1 MALEQ
6 LPDELLLKV
15 LSFLY
20 HEELCTVSEVSKKF
34 RRLAFDPTLWKHI
47 VLEEWPRMSLECWR
61 LLVSRCTLLT
71 SLYIVQQ
78 GKNTPELLRAVAE
91 SPHGRQIRHLKI
103 FEQYW
108 LGEDDSDGLITAA
121 MSISRLTWLETL
133 DLELFRFLDLIGLR
147 QVLSSCRK
155 LKKLNLQCLEHL
167 DSDTFKYVCERGAE
181 NLIYL
186 SVNKDLLKDA
196 DMSCLAQL
204 TNLQHLSILHKRVEH
219 SDEDGGRQGGLGPL
233 AFGALCQLTKLTT
246 LELEEV
252 QNISDLRG
260 QKLHQLKTLKVMTSF
275 LRDRDLL
282 ELVRHMPGLEQLSLG
297 SLPLVTDS
305 GLTQAFAACTSI
317 RALHIL
323 WAGPRVVGTFLEGL
337 RKLLPQLRLMSFTS
351 KHTDIL
357 EFQQRNLDIEFREKE
372 GTKWDEICE
381 DMENFMNRKAY
392 EIWAAEEED

>member
-1 MALEQ
+1 M
-6 LPDELLLKV
+6 
-15 LSFLY
+15 
-20 HEELCTVSEVSKKF
+20 SEVSKTF

-47 VLEEWPRMSLECWR
+47 VLEDLPPITLECWR
-61 LLVSRCTLLT
+61 LMVSRCTLLT
-71 SLYIVQQ
+71 SLFIVQQ
-78 GKNTPELLRAVAE
+78 GENTPELLRVVAE
-91 SPHGRQIRHLKI
+91 SPHGRQIRHLKF
-103 FEQYW
+103 FEGLAPEGQ
-108 LGEDDSDGLITAA
+108 DDSDGLVTAA

-133 DLELFRFLDLIGLR
+133 DLVLFHFLDLIGLR

-155 LKKLNLQCLEHL
+155 LKKLNLQGLEHL
-167 DSDTFKYVCERGAE
+167 DSDTFKYVCEQGAK

-186 SVNKDLLKDA
+186 SVNKQILKDA

-204 TNLQHLSILHKRVEH
+204 TNLQHLVLICSINEWDEH
-219 SDEDGGRQGGLGPL
+219 SDEDGGSQGGLGPL
-233 AFGALCQLTKLTT
+233 AFGSLCQLTKLTI
-246 LELEEV
+246 LELEDV

-260 QKLHQLKTLKVMTSF
+260 QKLHQLKTLRVMNSY

-297 SLPLVTDS
+297 CVPLVTDS

-323 WAGPRVVGTFLEGL
+323 GPGPRVVGTFLEGL

-357 EFQQRNLDIEFREKE
+357 EFQQRNLDIEFKEKE
-372 GTKWDEICE
+372 GTDWDDICE
-381 DMENFMNRKAY
+381 CMEDSMEVEAHK
-392 EIWAAEEED
+392 IWAAEEED